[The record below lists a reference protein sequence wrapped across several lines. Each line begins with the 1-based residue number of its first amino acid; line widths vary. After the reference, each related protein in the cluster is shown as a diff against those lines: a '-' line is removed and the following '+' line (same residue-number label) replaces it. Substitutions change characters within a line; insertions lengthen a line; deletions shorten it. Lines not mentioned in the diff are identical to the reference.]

1 MIDNPLCKRRDEC
14 QVVVSNQMESDA
26 VSEIAISATP
36 PRKAIGASADH
47 KELEGKPKKK
57 SAKSGSS
64 IKLQID
70 FPGGVR
76 LGPGKV
82 ALLEAIDSAGSLSR
96 AAAQIGMSYRRAWL
110 FMQQINQAF
119 DQVAVST
126 PEHGHGGGPAKLTDF
141 GRELI
146 RQYRSIEKKAIASG
160 SEILS
165 WLDEHRSSK
174 SDPKG

>member
-1 MIDNPLCKRRDEC
+1 
-14 QVVVSNQMESDA
+14 
-26 VSEIAISATP
+26 VSESTIAATP
-36 PRKAIGASADH
+36 TRKSAAAATANTASD
-47 KELEGKPKKK
+47 GKPKKK
-57 SAKSGSS
+57 TAKAGSS

-96 AAAQIGMSYRRAWL
+96 AAAEIGMSYRRAWL

-119 DQVAVST
+119 DQVAVAT

-165 WLDEHRSSK
+165 WLDEHRSRK
-174 SDPKG
+174 SEPRS

>member
-1 MIDNPLCKRRDEC
+1 MQDIA
-14 QVVVSNQMESDA
+14 QVAM
-26 VSEIAISATP
+26 P
-36 PRKAIGASADH
+36 
-47 KELEGKPKKK
+47 PKKTTREMTGRADAADDVKRK
-57 SAKSGSS
+57 SAKKGSS

-110 FMQQINQAF
+110 FMQQINEAF
-119 DQVAVST
+119 DEVAVAT

-146 RQYRSIEKKAIASG
+146 RQYRSIEKKAITSG
-160 SEILS
+160 GEILA
-165 WLDEHRSSK
+165 WLDHHRSKTSPR
-174 SDPKG
+174 DG

>member
-1 MIDNPLCKRRDEC
+1 MQDIA
-14 QVVVSNQMESDA
+14 QVA
-26 VSEIAISATP
+26 AP
-36 PRKAIGASADH
+36 
-47 KELEGKPKKK
+47 PKKQSRETTARSDTADDVK
-57 SAKSGSS
+57 RKPAKKGSS

-96 AAAQIGMSYRRAWL
+96 AATEIGMSYRRAWL
-110 FMQQINQAF
+110 FMQQINEAF
-119 DQVAVST
+119 DEVAVST

-146 RQYRSIEKKAIASG
+146 RQYRSIEKKAITSG
-160 SEILS
+160 GEILA
-165 WLDEHRSSK
+165 WLDHHRSKTSTRE
-174 SDPKG
+174 G

>member
-1 MIDNPLCKRRDEC
+1 
-14 QVVVSNQMESDA
+14 VSD
-26 VSEIAISATP
+26 IALEATP
-36 PRKAIGASADH
+36 HRKPSTASSTGSA
-47 KELEGKPKKK
+47 EKPKKK
-57 SAKSGSS
+57 TAKAGSS

-96 AAAQIGMSYRRAWL
+96 AAAEIGMSYRRAWL

-119 DQVAVST
+119 DQAAVST

-146 RQYRSIEKKAIASG
+146 RQYRSIEKKAITSG
-160 SEILS
+160 GEILA
-165 WLDEHRSSK
+165 WLDEHHTGKNEPRS
-174 SDPKG
+174 

>member
-1 MIDNPLCKRRDEC
+1 MHD
-14 QVVVSNQMESDA
+14 
-26 VSEIAISATP
+26 IAHIATP
-36 PRKAIGASADH
+36 PKKASRENAARSDAADDAKRKI
-47 KELEGKPKKK
+47 
-57 SAKSGSS
+57 AKRGSS

-96 AAAQIGMSYRRAWL
+96 AAAHIGMSYRRAWL
-110 FMQQINQAF
+110 FMQQINEAF
-119 DQVAVST
+119 DEVAVAT

-146 RQYRSIEKKAIASG
+146 RQYRSIEKKAITSG
-160 SEILS
+160 GEILA
-165 WLDEHRSSK
+165 WLDQHRSKASPRE
-174 SDPKG
+174 S